1 MARLLLND
9 ICWPD
14 GDVGL
19 IARGAVD
26 DCTVASF
33 ETELARAISTAP
45 VNLLIDVS
53 ECELASA
60 GLAALLHLRSGR
72 VTTVVLV
79 ASCPAMVGLLRIAGV
94 ASRYRIY
101 STLEVARDACHNA
114 GLVDSITS
122 HEEAP
127 GEPWA
132 LSEHVAPGE
141 TAFAFTPSVGAALR
155 SDQVGSGMPGAHSSQ
170 A

>member
-1 MARLLLND
+1 MARLLLNA
-9 ICWPD
+9 ICWRD

-26 DCTVASF
+26 DRTVASF
-33 ETELARAISTAP
+33 EAEIARAISTAP

-72 VTTVVLV
+72 VTTVVVV
-79 ASCPAMVGLLRIAGV
+79 ASPVMFGILRMAGI

-101 STLEVARDACHNA
+101 STLESARDACHDA
-114 GLVDSITS
+114 DVLDSITFC
-122 HEEAP
+122 
-127 GEPWA
+127 GQ
-132 LSEHVAPGE
+132 VAAAG
-141 TAFAFTPSVGAALR
+141 TVHAFTPSVGAVLAEDRVRLGMRGAR
-155 SDQVGSGMPGAHSSQ
+155 SGQ

>member
-1 MARLLLND
+1 MARLLLNA
-9 ICWPD
+9 ICWRD

-26 DCTVASF
+26 DRTVASF
-33 ETELARAISTAP
+33 EAELARAISTAP

-72 VTTVVLV
+72 VTTVVV
-79 ASCPAMVGLLRIAGV
+79 ASPVMFGILRMAGI

-101 STLEVARDACHNA
+101 STLESARDACHDA
-114 GLVDSITS
+114 DALDSITS
-122 HEEAP
+122 C
-127 GEPWA
+127 GQ
-132 LSEHVAPGE
+132 VAAGGIVH
-141 TAFAFTPSVGAALR
+141 AFTPSVGAALAEDRVRPGMRGAR
-155 SDQVGSGMPGAHSSQ
+155 SGQ

>member
-1 MARLLLND
+1 MARLLLNE

-26 DCTVASF
+26 DCTVATF

-79 ASCPAMVGLLRIAGV
+79 ASCPIMAGSLRIAGV

-101 STLEVARDACHNA
+101 STLEAARDACRSA
-114 GLVDSITS
+114 ELVDSITS
-122 HEEAP
+122 REEAP
-127 GEPWA
+127 EEQWA
-132 LSEHVAPGE
+132 LSEHVTTGE
-141 TAFAFTPSVGAALR
+141 TALAFTPSVGVALR
-155 SDQVGSGMPGAHSSQ
+155 QDSVRSGMPGVHSGQ